1 MKYIFFN
8 FYNKMYQDGKPNAQ
22 KFSEWNAYSLV
33 ATATIF
39 WCIVIGEFYYFDI
52 ENVELPE
59 NYRAIGF
66 FVLILILVL
75 LYFLLLFDNR
85 YKKIYNQFSHLNT
98 VQRKLGLIISFCYF
112 FLPIFIGAF
121 ITLKWHGKI

>member
-22 KFSEWNAYSLV
+22 KFPEWNAYSLV

-39 WCIVIGEFYYFDI
+39 WYLVIQEFYYFDI
-52 ENVELPE
+52 ENAELPA
-59 NYRAIGF
+59 NFKLTGF
-66 FVLILILVL
+66 FVFILILVL

-85 YKKIYNQFSHLNT
+85 YKKIYNQFSHLNR
-98 VQRKLGLIISFCYF
+98 VQRKIGLIISFCYL
-112 FLPIFIGAF
+112 FLAIFIGAF
-121 ITLKWHGKI
+121 ITLKWHGRI

>member
-52 ENVELPE
+52 ENVELP
-59 NYRAIGF
+59 
-66 FVLILILVL
+66 
-75 LYFLLLFDNR
+75 
-85 YKKIYNQFSHLNT
+85 
-98 VQRKLGLIISFCYF
+98 
-112 FLPIFIGAF
+112 
-121 ITLKWHGKI
+121 